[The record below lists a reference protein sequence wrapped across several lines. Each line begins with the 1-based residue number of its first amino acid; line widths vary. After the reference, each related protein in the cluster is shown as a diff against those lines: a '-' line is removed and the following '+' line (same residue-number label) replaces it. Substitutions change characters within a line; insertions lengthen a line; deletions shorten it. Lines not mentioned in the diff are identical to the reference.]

1 MKKEFKKML
10 SGKKEVNWG
19 RFLTETNKK
28 EKPVF
33 KKSIAGARKI
43 NLCYS
48 DETLEVWAD
57 ETARWTYYD
66 PRTNRT
72 EELFFVDLKKEVE
85 K

>member
-1 MKKEFKKML
+1 MKKEFKKMI
-10 SGKKEVNWG
+10 SKKTEVHWG

-33 KKSIAGARKI
+33 KRTIYGTRKI

-48 DETLEVWAD
+48 EETLEVWGD

-72 EELFFVDLKKEVE
+72 EERFFVDLRKEVE